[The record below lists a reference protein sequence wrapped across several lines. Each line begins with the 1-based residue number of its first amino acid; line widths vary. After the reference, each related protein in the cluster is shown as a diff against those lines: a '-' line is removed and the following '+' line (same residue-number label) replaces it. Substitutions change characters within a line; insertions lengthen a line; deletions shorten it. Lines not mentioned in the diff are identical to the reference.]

1 MEYLSDE
8 DEDHP
13 TRMSSPD
20 TSSSEQGR
28 GAALVKR
35 PWTPEEDTALIAAV
49 HKYGAARWSMIATQ
63 LSTGRVGK
71 QCRERWNNHLCPEVK
86 KTEWSEEEDRSILQG
101 VAVLGTRWC
110 EIVKAPPLVG
120 RTDNA
125 IKNRFYSLQRRMKAR
140 QCGGVRHG
148 RRPANA
154 AESEEEEREP
164 PSREERIVAI
174 ATELAFATDEC
185 ERDRLIEQLTT
196 ALHEGAPEGD
206 DAYCNDDA
214 SDLGPL
220 ESPSSLA
227 QLSDALRSHHG
238 GFDADTHAPQPFEYD
253 DEEEADPSSLLDQI
267 DDPPTPL
274 PMDDGRAPF
283 SGAGAPSASGDD
295 AFLSSNA
302 SADASA
308 CFGLDMSS
316 EAVQASVSMVADLLR
331 LPHSPRQTAAV
342 AVAHPPTGGLPTGA
356 LPTGGLPTTK
366 LPPSPR
372 GEEEEEV
379 HPLGGGAPAAA
390 TEAVT
395 EAADSAMDDAASAA
409 TISPDAIIGGA
420 ALEDDAW
427 LLPAPSTSA
436 TSEKRRRDEE
446 KTTTT
451 TTTTTTI
458 SSSTIL
464 DTEAAAK
471 PMVRAPVLASPL
483 PVSAADKSLTE
494 KNGRCPW
501 EAAPNEPPPSAG
513 CSSAVQRARPVRA
526 DADASSSAAVDFQQS
541 QQLKGSAG
549 AAGGAARA
557 GGGEGGSP
565 GSTSPNEV
573 MVNVSAAL
581 LGGRQAYKAC
591 LAPLRLPPRDESCD
605 VHESPKRQK
614 TPNGSAPGGNGLLRG
629 GSGLRIVAAPLSEAE
644 NAFPVQGP
652 VIASCAQPA
661 APTVVAAAL
670 PVALMRGAAATGTDE
685 PGACA
690 AYAAA
695 YAAAATPS
703 SLQCASPM
711 IDLSIFGDLFAE
723 DGTCCANAAGCSGMC
738 SSSSQVAAAVA
749 VASLMPCKASC
760 AAAAGCAPC
769 APMGDATALPIIS
782 PETAPTSL
790 ASTTDASPASRKSV
804 RRPKTS
810 VRFAAVA

>member
-8 DEDHP
+8 DEDRP

-35 PWTPEEDTALIAAV
+35 PWTPEEDMALIAAV

-164 PSREERIVAI
+164 PSRAEKIVAI

-196 ALHEGAPEGD
+196 ALHEGAPEEGD
-206 DAYCNDDA
+206 DEYCNDDA

-227 QLSDALRSHHG
+227 QLSHALRSHHG
-238 GFDADTHAPQPFEYD
+238 SGFDADSHAPQPFEYD
-253 DEEEADPSSLLDQI
+253 DETADPSALLDQI

-274 PMDDGRAPF
+274 PMGDDGR
-283 SGAGAPSASGDD
+283 GLPSAL
-295 AFLSSNA
+295 AATAPPNA
-302 SADASA
+302 DSDA
-308 CFGLDMSS
+308 CFGLDMSA
-316 EAVQASVSMVADLLR
+316 EAVQASVSMVADLLH
-331 LPHSPRQTAAV
+331 LPHSPRQSTAA
-342 AVAHPPTGGLPTGA
+342 ATAPLP
-356 LPTGGLPTTK
+356 GGLPTTK
-366 LPPSPR
+366 LPPSPT
-372 GEEEEEV
+372 GEVDEV
-379 HPLGGGAPAAA
+379 LGGPLPAAA
-390 TEAVT
+390 E
-395 EAADSAMDDAASAA
+395 EDPSAADITMVDDAASAT
-409 TISPDAIIGGA
+409 TISPDAIVGGA
-420 ALEDDAW
+420 SLEDGAW
-427 LLPAPSTSA
+427 RLTTSA
-436 TSEKRRRDEE
+436 EKRPREE
-446 KTTTT
+446 VVVVGDGAEAPAAAAT
-451 TTTTTTI
+451 
-458 SSSTIL
+458 
-464 DTEAAAK
+464 DAVAAAK
-471 PMVRAPVLASPL
+471 PLVRAAVLASPL
-483 PVSAADKSLTE
+483 PATDKSLTE
-494 KNGRCPW
+494 KNGPW
-501 EAAPNEPPPSAG
+501 EAAPTAEQPAA
-513 CSSAVQRARPVRA
+513 CSGAVQRARPVRA
-526 DADASSSAAVDFQQS
+526 ADDDASSVGAEQQ
-541 QQLKGSAG
+541 QQRRQLKAG
-549 AAGGAARA
+549 AGAE
-557 GGGEGGSP
+557 GGGSSP
-565 GSTSPNEV
+565 GSASPNEV
-573 MVNVSAAL
+573 MINVSAAL
-581 LGGRQAYKAC
+581 LGGRNAYKAC
-591 LAPLRLPPRDESCD
+591 LAPLHLPPRDEPCDD
-605 VHESPKRQK
+605 VHESPKRLK
-614 TPNGSAPGGNGLLRG
+614 TPNGSAPGGNGLVRG

-644 NAFPVQGP
+644 NVFPVGP
-652 VIASCAQPA
+652 VIASCAHAAAPA
-661 APTVVAAAL
+661 AAVVAMAVPAL
-670 PVALMRGAAATGTDE
+670 LRGGATGTEE

-690 AYAAA
+690 A
-695 YAAAATPS
+695 AAATFS
-703 SLQCASPM
+703 TSLQCASPM

-723 DGTCCANAAGCSGMC
+723 DGTCCANAAGCNGMC

-749 VASLMPCKASC
+749 AASLMPCKVSC
-760 AAAAGCAPC
+760 AAAAGGAS
-769 APMGDATALPIIS
+769 ALAGDATAPIIS

-810 VRFAAVA
+810 VRFATVA